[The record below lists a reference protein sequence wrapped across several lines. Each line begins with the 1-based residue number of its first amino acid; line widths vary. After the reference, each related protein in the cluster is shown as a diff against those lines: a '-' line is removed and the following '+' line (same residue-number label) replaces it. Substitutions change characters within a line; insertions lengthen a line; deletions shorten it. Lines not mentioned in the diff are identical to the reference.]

1 MRLVVRRV
9 GRISKVDFR
18 KKGRILPVGLA
29 VLVVVLLA
37 ALTLYAQTSSLSQAA
52 GSRLA
57 LAVVPL
63 GTATSFAVLGGSEVT
78 NTGHSVVTGDLGVS
92 PGSSVTGFPPGIVN
106 GNLHS
111 SADFVTTLAQINDTA
126 TYLNLKGQS
135 CPATNDL
142 TGKDL
147 GGLTLNPGVYC
158 FSSSAGLTG
167 KLTLNAQNDP
177 SSIFIFQIGSSLTTA
192 SDSSVVMMGGGNYC
206 NVYWQVTSSA
216 TLGTTTSFKGNI
228 LALAS
233 ITLNNGASVSGR
245 VLAQTAAV
253 TMDNNRVDMSAC
265 GSTTTSTT
273 SSTTSQ
279 SSTSTSSSTTTSS
292 STNTSI
298 PSTVYLTVK
307 ANGTHF
313 VDIWANGVQ
322 TSSGFTNTSLAVTQG
337 QNFTVGAFDNGCY
350 RFSHWTDGSTQRFRN
365 MSITAN
371 STLTAAYSNICLPLP
386 AGYSNINITTVD
398 SSGSAISG
406 YYTTLWQNGAL
417 LQSCFSSCSFA
428 VSSGTYQVAVSDSNG
443 LFFNHWTDGSTV
455 RFHTVIVGSS
465 SSKINLTAVYGTTAP
480 MNASG
485 AASLLSIVSTVSIS
499 ATLGSIL
506 ALTYV
511 GTLATVGEQGLRA
524 LGRIGGPLG

>member
-1 MRLVVRRV
+1 MGRV
-9 GRISKVDFR
+9 GRISKADFR
-18 KKGRILPVGLA
+18 KKGKILPVGLA
-29 VLVVVLLA
+29 VLAVALLA
-37 ALTLYAQTSSLSQAA
+37 ALTLYTQTSPSQASSPRLAQTVL
-52 GSRLA
+52 
-57 LAVVPL
+57 PL
-63 GTATSFAVLGGSEVT
+63 GTATTFAVLGGSEVT
-78 NTGHSVVTGDLGVS
+78 NTGHSVVNGDLGVS
-92 PGSSVTGFPPGIVN
+92 PGSSVTGFPPGIVY
-106 GNLHS
+106 GNLHT
-111 SADFVTTLAQINDTA
+111 SADFVTTLAQINETA

-177 SSIFIFQIGSSLTTA
+177 SSVFIFQIGSSLTTA

-279 SSTSTSSSTTTSS
+279 SSTSTSSSTTSS
-292 STNTSI
+292 STTTSI

-322 TSSGFTNTSLAVTQG
+322 TSSGLTNTSLAVTQG

-365 MSITAN
+365 MSITSN
-371 STLTAAYSNICLPLP
+371 TTLTAVYSNICLPPP

-398 SSGSAISG
+398 SSGSTISG

-417 LQSCFSSCSFA
+417 NQSCFSSCSFA
-428 VSSGTYQVAVSDSNG
+428 VAPGTYQVAVSDSNG
-443 LFFNHWTDGSTV
+443 LFFNHWADGSTV

-465 SSKINLTAVYGTTAP
+465 SSNINLTAVYGTTTPMTAGMAP
-480 MNASG
+480 ALG
-485 AASLLSIVSTVSIS
+485 IISIASIS
-499 ATLGSIL
+499 AIGSVL
-506 ALTYV
+506 ALAYS
-511 GTLATVGEQGLRA
+511 GTLASIGKPSFRA
-524 LGRIGGPLG
+524 LGRNGWLLQ